1 VRRRS
6 LGAVVASALAL
17 TACGRQDPA
26 PDAVAR
32 AVTPPPL
39 PTATRAPAR
48 PASTRVQPSATPT
61 RTGLL
66 SAADR
71 ASFARLDA
79 SLGGEQGLAVSRLGT
94 GQRVERAGSLRT
106 GIAWSTSKVPIA
118 MAVVDAGLG
127 PAHDADL
134 TAAITASDN
143 AAATRLWN
151 ALGGGPTAAEAADA
165 QLARAGDRATRI
177 EYRPL
182 AGPAYTPFG
191 QTGWALSDQA
201 RFTAGMSCTSAGPQI
216 LGLMG
221 NVVSGQ
227 RWGLGAADVPAEL
240 KGGWGPG
247 SAPGGTGGYL
257 DRQMGVLTIRGRPLA
272 IAIASRPADG
282 SHGTGT
288 RDLTRIARWIV
299 AHVETRRLPARPSC

>member
-1 VRRRS
+1 M
-6 LGAVVASALAL
+6 AVVASALAT
-17 TACGRQDPA
+17 TACGSQDPA

-32 AVTPPPL
+32 AVTPPAL

-48 PASTRVQPSATPT
+48 PASTRVPPRAKPG
-61 RTGLL
+61 RAEIL

-71 ASFARLDA
+71 ASFSRLDA
-79 SLGGEQGLAVSRLGT
+79 SLGGEQGVAVSGLGT
-94 GQRVERAGSLRT
+94 GRRVERAGSLRT

-127 PAHDADL
+127 PANDTNL

-165 QLARAGDRATRI
+165 QLARAGDSATRI
-177 EYRPL
+177 ESRPL

-191 QTGWALSDQA
+191 QTTWSLSDQA
-201 RFTAGMSCTSAGPQI
+201 RFTAGMPCTSAGPQI

-227 RWGLGAADVPAEL
+227 RWGLGAAGVPAEL

-288 RDLTRIARWIV
+288 GDLTRIARWIV
-299 AHVETRRLPARPSC
+299 AHADTRRLPARPSC